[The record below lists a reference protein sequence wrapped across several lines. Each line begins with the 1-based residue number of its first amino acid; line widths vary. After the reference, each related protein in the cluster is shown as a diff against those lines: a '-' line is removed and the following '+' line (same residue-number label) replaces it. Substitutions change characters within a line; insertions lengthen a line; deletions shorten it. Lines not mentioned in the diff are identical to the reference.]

1 MAEQK
6 IDTGTHE
13 LLCEIRE
20 RVATITLN
28 RPDARN
34 ALSDILTPAL
44 RTMIQK
50 MGSAKDVGAIIITG
64 SGNAFCAG
72 GDVKSM
78 ARSTP
83 RVEQNPDEKVSLLKA
98 RQRTLTGALTKV
110 RKPTIASLPGPAAG
124 AGLAIALACDIRIA
138 SESSFVSTGYARV
151 GLSGDYGIA
160 WLLTRLVGTAKAR
173 ELMFTAR
180 RVTAEECCRI
190 GLVNCVTK
198 DLELRTKSFDL
209 ARSLANGPGIA
220 LAYMKDNLEDA
231 LTEPF
236 LAALDNEAER
246 LITTAQTADHR
257 EAVQAFIQKKQPRF
271 KSE

>member
-6 IDTGTHE
+6 IDTGTNE

-20 RVATITLN
+20 RVAIITLN

-34 ALSDILTPAL
+34 ALGDMLTPAL
-44 RTMIQK
+44 RTMIQE
-50 MGSAKDVGAIIITG
+50 MGLAKEVGAILITG
-64 SGNAFCAG
+64 SGKAFCAG
-72 GDVKSM
+72 GDIKSM
-78 ARSTP
+78 GQRQPSAQKTTY
-83 RVEQNPDEKVSLLKA
+83 EKVNLLKM

-138 SESSFVSTGYARV
+138 CESAFVSTGYARV

-160 WLLTRLVGTAKAR
+160 WLLTRLVGTGKAR
-173 ELMFTAR
+173 ELMFTAS
-180 RVTAEECCRI
+180 RVTAQECNRI
-190 GLVNCVTK
+190 GLVNLVTK
-198 DLELRTKSFDL
+198 DSELQTESFAL
-209 ARSLANGPGIA
+209 ARNLANGPGIA
-220 LAYMKDNLEDA
+220 LGYIKDNLEDA

-246 LITTAQTADHR
+246 LVTTAQTADHR
-257 EAVQAFIQKKQPRF
+257 EAVEAFIQKRQPCF
-271 KSE
+271 KGE